1 MIDRR
6 SLTDHHPSLAGTDY
20 VLEGASVRDRFL
32 AAFMLQRSEA
42 FQSAWLQ
49 AARLPDRPQPSTL
62 SALLP
67 GFDESPSVRIEDDS
81 EPAALQLIE
90 GWFAGEEDEDDDM

>member
-32 AAFMLQRSEA
+32 AAFMLQHNEA

-49 AARLPDRPQPSTL
+49 AARLPDRPESCNML
-62 SALLP
+62 ALFP
-67 GFDESPSVRIEDDS
+67 GAEESFSVQDESDY
-81 EPAALQLIE
+81 EPVAIQLIE
-90 GWFAGEEDEDDDM
+90 GWVAPDEDDDM

>member
-6 SLTDHHPSLAGTDY
+6 NLTDRHPSLAGTDY

-32 AAFMLQRSEA
+32 TAFILQRNEA

-49 AARLPDRPQPSTL
+49 AARLPDRPEPSSL
-62 SALLP
+62 LALFP
-67 GFDESPSVRIEDDS
+67 GAEESFGVRDESDYEPVAIRVIEDWSGAD
-81 EPAALQLIE
+81 
-90 GWFAGEEDEDDDM
+90 DDDDM

>member
-6 SLTDHHPSLAGTDY
+6 TLTDHHPSLAGTDY

-32 AAFMLQRSEA
+32 AAFMLQRDEA

-49 AARLPDRPQPSTL
+49 AARLPDRPEQPTL
-62 SALLP
+62 YAPLL
-67 GFDESPSVRIEDDS
+67 GAEESFSVRDESDYEPVAIQVIQGWSVD
-81 EPAALQLIE
+81 
-90 GWFAGEEDEDDDM
+90 EDEDDEM